1 MCHARPQTCYDT
13 SPELNELGCGAGT
26 GLCREVQPPGS
37 YWKDPMFMED
47 TQTVA
52 HDVGREQARLQAL
65 HSLGLMGSAPEERFD
80 RITRMACELFGVP
93 VAAVNMLDDR
103 NLFIKSPQLP
113 GLRTMD
119 RSNTFCDVTISS
131 PELLVVDDAATDARF
146 ADLPDVA
153 GGRGVRFYAGRPLSI
168 NGEHRVGTLCLFDT
182 KSRELSAEDRR
193 LLDELGTWAEREL
206 ADSMDL
212 DRAHEV
218 QQALLP
224 ATSPGAPAFEVAGTC
239 LPARSVGGDFYSWT
253 ETGGSIDLTL
263 ADVMGKGTAA
273 ALVAA
278 TVRSAVLAAGELAPA
293 ETMEAVSEAVENDL
307 EVTGI
312 FATMFRARL
321 DLASG
326 HLVFADAGHGLTMIV
341 KPDGSYRQL
350 RAPGLPMGL
359 GSAGC
364 WETGTAEVAPGEM
377 LLSFTD
383 GLLDLYCGTLDAL
396 ADIAG
401 LVRLHPGPAA
411 FMDALRALLPEGS
424 RTDDTTVIAV
434 RRAL

>member
-1 MCHARPQTCYDT
+1 
-13 SPELNELGCGAGT
+13 
-26 GLCREVQPPGS
+26 
-37 YWKDPMFMED
+37 MEN

-52 HDVGREQARLQAL
+52 LDSDREQSRLQAL
-65 HSLGLMGSAPEERFD
+65 HALGLMGSAPEERFD
-80 RITRMACELFGVP
+80 RITRMARELFGVP

-103 NLFIKSPQLP
+103 NLFIKSPHLP
-113 GLRTMD
+113 GLRTVNRAD
-119 RSNTFCDVTISS
+119 TFCDVTISS
-131 PELLVVDDAATDARF
+131 PELLVVDDAAADPRF

-224 ATSPGAPAFEVAGTC
+224 ATSPGAPAFEVAGIC
-239 LPARSVGGDFYSWT
+239 LPARSVGGDFYSWA
-253 ETGGSIDLTL
+253 ESGGSIDLTL

-278 TVRSAVLAAGELAPA
+278 TVRSAVLAAGDLAPA
-293 ETMEAVSEAVENDL
+293 EAMDAVAKAVGNDL
-307 EVTGI
+307 DVTGI

-326 HLVFADAGHGLTMIV
+326 HLAYADAGHGLTIIV

-350 RAPGLPMGL
+350 RAQGLPLGL

-364 WETGTAEVAPGEM
+364 WETGTAALAPDEV

-383 GLLDLYCGTLDAL
+383 GLLDLYCGTLNAL

-411 FMDALRALLPEGS
+411 LMDALRSLLPEGS
-424 RTDDTTVIAV
+424 RSDDTTVIAL